1 MIKIHKLASYTW
13 VEVISPTKEEL
24 RQVTNDYQT
33 PVKFQ
38 SYMMDRH
45 EQPRATYDELSGF
58 GALVVRAIAD
68 QSSERML
75 TMPIFLGFSNTL
87 LVTVCHDEKQGKC
100 CQMGLK
106 LNTHRWLST
115 LFQFCLIRFLLI
127 SSIGCDQP

>member
-45 EQPRATYDELSGF
+45 EQPGQPMMSCQG
-58 GALVVRAIAD
+58 LV
-68 QSSERML
+68 
-75 TMPIFLGFSNTL
+75 
-87 LVTVCHDEKQGKC
+87 
-100 CQMGLK
+100 
-106 LNTHRWLST
+106 RWWYG
-115 LFQFCLIRFLLI
+115 RLLI
-127 SSIGCDQP
+127 NRQNEC